1 MNETNM
7 TRNEASNEIK
17 SILEKKFIELIKSG
31 MSPESAIKDVM
42 GAFEAK
48 FPGLIDK
55 L

>member
-1 MNETNM
+1 MKVTISH
-7 TRNEASNEIK
+7 EASNEIK
-17 SILEKKFIELIKSG
+17 AILEQKFVELIKSG
-31 MSPESAIKDVM
+31 MAPESAIKDVM